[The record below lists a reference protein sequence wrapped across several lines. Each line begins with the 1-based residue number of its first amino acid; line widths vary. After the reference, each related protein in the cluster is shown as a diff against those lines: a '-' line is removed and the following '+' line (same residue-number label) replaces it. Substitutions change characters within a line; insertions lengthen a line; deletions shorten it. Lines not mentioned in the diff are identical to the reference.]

1 VATGV
6 KNMNLV
12 YVSPQYQVVEYA
24 GDQGGFELIN
34 RQLGVGTYLRG
45 ELAEKFRRCLT
56 DVFEQEPT
64 EESVD
69 EFLGYFDDMMQQP
82 AVFH

>member
-1 VATGV
+1 
-6 KNMNLV
+6 MNLV

-24 GDQGGFELIN
+24 GERGGFELIN

-45 ELAEKFRRCLT
+45 EMADKFRRSLS
-56 DVFEQEPT
+56 DVFQEEPT
-64 EESVD
+64 EELVD
-69 EFLGYFDDMMQQP
+69 EFLGNFDELMRQP

>member
-1 VATGV
+1 
-6 KNMNLV
+6 MNLV

-24 GDQGGFELIN
+24 GEQGGFELIN
-34 RQLGVGTYLRG
+34 RQLGLGTYLRG

-56 DVFEQEPT
+56 DVFSEEPT

-69 EFLGYFDDMMQQP
+69 EFLGNFDDILQQP
-82 AVFH
+82 AIFH